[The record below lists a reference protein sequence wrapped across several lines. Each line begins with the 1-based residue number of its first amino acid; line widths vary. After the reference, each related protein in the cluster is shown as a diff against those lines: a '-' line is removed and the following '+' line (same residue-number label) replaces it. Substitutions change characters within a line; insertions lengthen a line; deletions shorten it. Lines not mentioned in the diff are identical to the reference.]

1 MGARGAGI
9 ITGRKKARARK
20 VRTMMNES
28 DAAMAAPGRGEGAPA
43 RIRLVH
49 GMEGEEHVF
58 TSPDLPGFRIAS
70 SELLR
75 AFDGLEGWLVYLVGE
90 TFGDRK
96 PYVLNLTYR
105 EFLERR
111 FSPLRDPDAPV
122 DLFAALVSHAHIED
136 PLAGFVPQARRRREA
151 LRQAMPQPAG

>member
-1 MGARGAGI
+1 M
-9 ITGRKKARARK
+9 
-20 VRTMMNES
+20 S
-28 DAAMAAPGRGEGAPA
+28 DSEAAMAAQERGEGAPA

-70 SELLR
+70 RELMR
-75 AFDGLEGWLVYLVGE
+75 AFDSLEGSLVYLVGE
-90 TFGDRK
+90 TFGDRG

-111 FSPLRDPDAPV
+111 YSPLRDPDAPL
-122 DLFAALVSHAHIED
+122 DLFAARVSHAHIAD
-136 PLAGFVPQARRRREA
+136 PMAGFVPQARRRRDA
-151 LRQAMPQPAG
+151 LHDAVPQPAG